1 VPELSLLED
10 LVADIVLLADERISA
25 VPVRECDEPLVD
37 VREAAE
43 IEVDGRQAD
52 PDGAYARVRLGVLRR
67 LRQAQSCLPP
77 GYRLVVVEGY
87 RPPELQASY
96 FADRVAFLREQYP
109 HWPAE
114 RAHREASRY
123 ISPPEVAPHT
133 TGGAVDLTLRG
144 PDGRLCW
151 MGTEVNATPEDTQEA
166 CYTGAGNISPEA
178 SANRATLGGAMAR
191 AGFVNYPTEWWHW
204 STGDRY
210 WAFTAGEAFACYG
223 PLRMG

>member
-1 VPELSLLED
+1 M
-10 LVADIVLLADERISA
+10 ADIVLLADERISA
-25 VPVRECDEPLVD
+25 VPVRECHEPLVD

-52 PDGAYARVRLGVLRR
+52 PDGDYARVRLGVLRR
-67 LRQAQSCLPP
+67 LRRAQSCLPQ

-87 RPPELQASY
+87 RPPELQESY
-96 FADRVAFLREQYP
+96 FAERVAFLREQHP
-109 HWPAE
+109 DWPAA

-151 MGTEVNATPEDTQEA
+151 MGTEVNATPEDSQEA
-166 CYTGAGNISPEA
+166 CYTDAANISHEA
-178 SANRATLGGAMAR
+178 AANRARLRAAMAR

-210 WAFTAGEAFACYG
+210 WAFTAGEALAHYG
-223 PLRMG
+223 PLRAD